1 MRANLGKTALLL
13 VVMLGLSACTG
24 RDGGFLNLRDTD
36 QTGPDEFGILPGK
49 PLQTPQSYSEL
60 PEPTPG
66 AANITDPTPKA
77 DAVAA
82 LGGNPAALSATGI
95 PSADG
100 ALVSHAGRFGIQSGV
115 RAELAAADA
124 EIRQSRGLMP
134 LWGFY
139 GNNRYF
145 QLYRRSALDQEAE
158 LERMRAAGIKTPS
171 APPPN

>member
-1 MRANLGKTALLL
+1 MRANLGRCGLLL
-13 VVMLGLSACTG
+13 VVVLGLQGCSG

-36 QTGPDEFGILPGK
+36 QTGPDEFGILPTK
-49 PLQTPQSYSEL
+49 PLQTPESYSTL
-60 PEPTPG
+60 PEPTPNG
-66 AANITDPTPKA
+66 ANITDPTPKA

-82 LGGNPAALSATGI
+82 LGGNPAALTAGGI
-95 PSADG
+95 PAADG
-100 ALVSHAGRFGIQSGV
+100 ALISHAGRFGIQPGV
-115 RAELAAADA
+115 RAELAVADA

-158 LERMRAAGIKTPS
+158 LARMRAAGVKTPS
-171 APPPN
+171 VPPSN